1 MKQRLAAFVGTVRRF
16 VVPEVK
22 TARSPA
28 WHLKWPWGM
37 VQCWKLD
44 RRRWGVKI
52 GRFAWGIRND
62 WPWRTALVHIHC
74 GHLEAWSDRK
84 CGPFRRHND

>member
-1 MKQRLAAFVGTVRRF
+1 MRKRLAAFAGKVRRF
-16 VVPEVK
+16 VVPEILR
-22 TARSPA
+22 AHSPA

-44 RRRWGVKI
+44 RRRWGIAV
-52 GRFAWGIRND
+52 GPLAAGIKRD

-74 GHLEAWSDRK
+74 GKLEAWSKRMA
-84 CGPFRRHND
+84 GPYRRHNI